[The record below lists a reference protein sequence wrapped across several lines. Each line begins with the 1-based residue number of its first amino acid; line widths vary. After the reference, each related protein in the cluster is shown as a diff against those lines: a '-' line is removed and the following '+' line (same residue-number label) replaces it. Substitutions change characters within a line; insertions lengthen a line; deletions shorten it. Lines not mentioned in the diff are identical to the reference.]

1 MQQQPCSIS
10 ELTCSNGK
18 CVPLNKYCDNVND
31 CGDSSDEPRF
41 CTKCNRTYHGTIGLT
56 YNLELH
62 RPKEDKIPY
71 VCLLTFT
78 ASGGIHGDLI
88 QITIDSFTI
97 GKFTSYTQDGCPDGY
112 LQISEQSRIS
122 VGGMWC
128 GNGWGPSIIY
138 SETRTLVLAVKLFKL
153 SRDSEGYNFDFRIKY
168 KVLPKDKAVV
178 RYGGIKYEEIIPWS
192 DSKEIGSQ
200 SSDAMNVTAY
210 LEHFYGNYNQ
220 KLDKQFYHDRSIST
234 GYASNSHVSGR
245 KTELT
250 TGRSN
255 RYTNYTEPKY
265 YLGDLIPGTYCS
277 RIFSDCDKKACRL
290 QSPNFPGVYPRN
302 LTCYYAVRQ
311 HEVPPGKHA
320 LIIMRQPKGNL
331 IWINSETQATI
342 KSKSDKDK
350 FVPKIHTWDECDNV
364 QDYVTVYDGYTTRDP
379 IIMKF
384 CGGGQALPASISS
397 GPELLVEFTTSPFGT
412 FTKPHPN
419 NINSLN
425 GFQLEID
432 VRFVEQKSPTY
443 AKNKR
448 NCEFWI
454 RGTGH
459 GILES
464 PQHSLPPNST
474 CLYHLQGTETASRS
488 YEQMQLLRRGNSPL
502 PSRFKVWISVYK
514 FEYGPKYGLTDENA
528 LLTQHEDC
536 TGILRIWDGPMR
548 ELPHCKDA
556 DCTRE
561 EKPYSKYSQNQTHL
575 MTRFCRGSIP
585 RSCDHFATNESLAR
599 PCTLMESFVSSSD
612 FVTLELRNTETT
624 VLRPLNFKLKY
635 EFVDNMQDGLPIGNN
650 EYDCNRKFI
659 SLAVDNRRGE
669 PGIFRGVK
677 NIFYFG
683 RGGKVNMSCIYRFE
697 GQRGERVRIVI
708 NRISTGNRTCQ
719 SKIDK
724 DINRSYCFG
733 NSNAK
738 LQIMERPWHESILF
752 PRSCICN
759 TTNTSELPVIF
770 TSTSREVEVHFTAI
784 NMTPFDDPD
793 NMFFEGTYEFLPG
806 PKHCKE
812 VRRRNGPSG
821 LIDLASGEIECRDRP
836 WLIEAKPGHFL
847 YLRLKG
853 LYLRRFNPNAP
864 QPFNT
869 SIRNDTPMRCDTK
882 GRVIITTGDGVS
894 ITACPLDH
902 DTSHRHVVEVFSAGW
917 NRRNIYED
925 NKFSPVISVEYLE
938 PVDGN
943 FAVTWL
949 EMQRRLPEGMP
960 LEECQY
966 QCPELNACVNSTIM
980 CDGEIHCPSG
990 ADESFT
996 HCSALL
1002 KLPTEILAA
1011 LFVLMLVLCCGCSA
1025 YIYRKIKRKC
1035 RRTSVLQQ
1043 RLKSLSSMDTAVFD
1057 EKEN

>member
-1 MQQQPCSIS
+1 MKGEGITLSRQQISKQQTDVTKKRKRKRNISIYRHDDTKSYSDYTSFYYYFSNKSWLHHSYKQIQLNCKKKSKQFSSSALVFLSIFFLLLYFPSGFASTTPKTTTTSTILVNGEPGQNFGSTVVVATEATTTTIVNKSNSSSSKNSKNDKNKNVGSTIKIIAEEEQRRRREWKQQLQSDQPQLLPLMQQQPCSIS

-397 GPELLVEFTTSPFGT
+397 GPELL
-412 FTKPHPN
+412 
-419 NINSLN
+419 
-425 GFQLEID
+425 ID

-548 ELPHCKDA
+548 ELPH
-556 DCTRE
+556 
-561 EKPYSKYSQNQTHL
+561 
-575 MTRFCRGSIP
+575 
-585 RSCDHFATNESLAR
+585 
-599 PCTLMESFVSSSD
+599 
-612 FVTLELRNTETT
+612 
-624 VLRPLNFKLKY
+624 
-635 EFVDNMQDGLPIGNN
+635 
-650 EYDCNRKFI
+650 
-659 SLAVDNRRGE
+659 
-669 PGIFRGVK
+669 
-677 NIFYFG
+677 
-683 RGGKVNMSCIYRFE
+683 
-697 GQRGERVRIVI
+697 
-708 NRISTGNRTCQ
+708 
-719 SKIDK
+719 
-724 DINRSYCFG
+724 
-733 NSNAK
+733 
-738 LQIMERPWHESILF
+738 
-752 PRSCICN
+752 
-759 TTNTSELPVIF
+759 
-770 TSTSREVEVHFTAI
+770 
-784 NMTPFDDPD
+784 
-793 NMFFEGTYEFLPG
+793 
-806 PKHCKE
+806 
-812 VRRRNGPSG
+812 
-821 LIDLASGEIECRDRP
+821 
-836 WLIEAKPGHFL
+836 
-847 YLRLKG
+847 
-853 LYLRRFNPNAP
+853 
-864 QPFNT
+864 
-869 SIRNDTPMRCDTK
+869 
-882 GRVIITTGDGVS
+882 
-894 ITACPLDH
+894 
-902 DTSHRHVVEVFSAGW
+902 
-917 NRRNIYED
+917 
-925 NKFSPVISVEYLE
+925 SPVKR
-938 PVDGN
+938 N
-943 FAVTWL
+943 
-949 EMQRRLPEGMP
+949 
-960 LEECQY
+960 
-966 QCPELNACVNSTIM
+966 
-980 CDGEIHCPSG
+980 
-990 ADESFT
+990 
-996 HCSALL
+996 
-1002 KLPTEILAA
+1002 PTPNT
-1011 LFVLMLVLCCGCSA
+1011 V
-1025 YIYRKIKRKC
+1025 KIRHI
-1035 RRTSVLQQ
+1035 
-1043 RLKSLSSMDTAVFD
+1043 
-1057 EKEN
+1057 